1 MRPFSVYLANGSL
14 WTAFR
19 RITVHWADW
28 VGIILAVALV
38 VRGFRQGLIVQ
49 LTAFVAIGLGLL
61 GGLYLQD
68 AALPFLPDLGP
79 AEVQFAVSFAVVF
92 AAVAL
97 CVNVVGRLLQKVAR
111 VLFLGGV
118 DRILGALFGLLVAVQ
133 AMLVIMLLV
142 TRYFPSGI
150 DWVHETSL
158 APGLFALLERILPLL
173 PAHFG
178 EFFESHYRDL
188 LS

>member
-1 MRPFSVYLANGSL
+1 M
-14 WTAFR
+14 
-19 RITVHWADW
+19 HWVDW

-68 AALPFLPDLGP
+68 AALPFLPDLP

-92 AAVAL
+92 AAIAL
-97 CVNVVGRLLQKVAR
+97 CVNVVGRLLQNVAR

-133 AMLVIMLLV
+133 AMLVIMLLA
-142 TRYFPSGI
+142 TRYFPLGV
-150 DWVHETSL
+150 DWVHETRM

-173 PAHFG
+173 PAHFS

-188 LS
+188 LP